1 MAESLFD
8 NRYRYDYIYP
18 RGRSG
23 ETLRAVD
30 SQANDRPVVIKRP
43 APNDAPPI
51 RAGQEVSIN
60 AERRALMRLA
70 GHPALTELV
79 GEGQFAVGGVTHQ
92 YIVVER
98 ANGVIIADE
107 VLTLAAHGERL
118 PELETL
124 VVVDR
129 LLDLLNYAHS
139 RDIVYNDVDAKHL
152 FWDRSTYRLK
162 VIDWGNAVFL
172 EGEEITP
179 QGISRQSDIFQVG
192 ELLYFIVTGGRRA
205 EVPRDAAADF
215 VLDVGD
221 DAERVSSR
229 LPMVISKALHPNP
242 KLRYGYVNEL
252 RRDLA
257 EVRVPLERERDSLIA
272 RVAERLRR
280 NLSKGEL
287 VNLQAM
293 LDSARAFDPGY
304 PAITQTQAEI
314 DQRLQGLAVDA
325 GLDVA
330 RIYLESANW
339 SKAAEVLRELREQSS
354 AGTATRVNL
363 LLDAAML
370 MLDAPSK
377 QSANPSPAIQDAL
390 GLMFEG
396 YTARAANVLLTAD
409 TADGDQRRL
418 QWLLAERISSH
429 AGDVLL
435 LHPNLYRLELALAA
449 LTNEGYTVQEPR
461 AMLRETRDA
470 LEQLTRAQNVAVLRD
485 GYRDVVDRLTALNTV
500 LSTFAV
506 QHNVN
511 NRKLPI
517 SSLER
522 ALNAVMALADNMHV
536 IGRQATGSPRDAMG
550 ALDSARA
557 IDPTNP
563 VWDSIA
569 MFLNN
574 LYNVLQSYQT
584 YVPVADGSDL
594 EEWLTSAHQTL
605 SPYAR
610 GLFDE
615 LLNAMTDGLN
625 TASTR
630 WKDYAAAALRGDRAR
645 ASSALH
651 EASQAVSIISPTLSG
666 WLNQLRLVVDG
677 SRYVERHALFGGLGR
692 ALADGWAAYDH
703 SRLADAERLAQ
714 QAYEIA
720 RTAEEQ
726 AAADRLRQLSRL
738 ARDWV
743 ERGTATNETRTQA
756 ALNSVEALFS
766 DAERKILFSFNAQMP
781 SPETYLKAMGKG
793 ILELYHRNS
802 TAAAR
807 ILALH
812 YVMYGALDVHAE
824 RLDGVAFWR
833 EAAVRALGE
842 DSANHVT
849 VRTLDELAARRRDL
863 LAAAALV
870 DSVRQ
875 PAALENLERIRRQIE
890 DNPQGKTLAPAVMS
904 LREFEAAVRDW
915 AEGEFRSAG
924 LKIENALKALQEV
937 QQAAIITMPNYEA
950 WLALLQANAAELH
963 VQMRVLRGEVDK
975 RSETPAPA
983 LRLAH
988 RKLAETTQTLLG
1000 ERVALNL
1007 TQWRDT
1013 YERFLAVY
1021 ADNTMRRSR
1030 KLEQLNDLFRQMFI
1044 DRHPAYSLYRYWYE
1058 VVDNAPEFPPPPTD
1072 DPMPHIDES
1081 AERDAPPLLDVGED
1095 EPQTVTRTREDSRE
1109 RGARRRWWIF
1119 GLLGL
1124 MLGGGALVI
1133 ALMNGNNAPDPL
1145 VSIALTITDTPD
1157 ATLTPTPETDSATLA
1172 TATQPIAVS
1181 SATLE
1186 SFATATLRP
1195 TDSADVVVGADT
1207 PRAVPSDTPAPSPTF
1222 TASATPPPTETHTP
1236 TATFTPSL
1244 TFTPTATFTP
1254 TLPSEGLSGTFD
1266 LLEVLP
1272 RFESSDITWNA
1283 EYFSLGVD
1291 GTYWRLGTGGT
1302 ADVSEIQIA
1311 MPPQTLEKYFGNQ
1324 AASRLRRVEATISL
1338 LTSDPLLPQED
1349 VYFGLMLVTPDDTAG
1364 VQNRGVMLQAL
1375 SLTSLNLF
1383 QRVDGESVFVSQ
1395 QAVNAVLGRLR
1406 IDRDIATGV
1415 VTTFLNDVPIGSSVQ
1430 LPRADAPLTPILFIH
1445 GGGVVASVTNWRV
1458 TLR

>member
-30 SQANDRPVVIKRP
+30 SSANDRPVVIKRP

-60 AERRALMRLA
+60 AERRALVRLA

-79 GEGQFAVGGVTHQ
+79 GEGQFTVGGVTHQ

-98 ANGVIIADE
+98 ASGVIVADE
-107 VLTLAAHGERL
+107 VLALAAHGERL
-118 PELETL
+118 PELEML
-124 VVVDR
+124 VIVDR

-152 FWDRSTYRLK
+152 FWERSTYRLK

-179 QGISRQSDIFQVG
+179 QGISRQSDIYQVG

-205 EVPRDAAADF
+205 EVPRAADADF
-215 VLDVGD
+215 LIDIGD
-221 DAERVSSR
+221 EVERVSSR
-229 LPMVISKALHPNP
+229 LPAIISKALHPNP
-242 KLRYGYVNEL
+242 RQRYGYINEL

-257 EVRVPLERERDSLIA
+257 EVRAPLERERDAMIA

-287 VNLQAM
+287 VNLQAI
-293 LDSARAFDPGY
+293 LDNARAFDPGY

-339 SKAAEVLRELREQSS
+339 SKAVEVLRELREQST
-354 AGTATRVNL
+354 AGTAARVNL

-370 MLDAPSK
+370 MLDAPAK
-377 QSANPSPAIQDAL
+377 QSANPSIAIQDAL
-390 GLMFEG
+390 GLIFEG
-396 YTARAANVLLTAD
+396 YAARAASTLLTGD
-409 TADGDQRRL
+409 TEDGEQRRL

-429 AGDVLL
+429 VQDVLL

-449 LTNEGYTVQEPR
+449 LTNEGFAVQEPR
-461 AMLRETRDA
+461 AMLREARETLD
-470 LEQLTRAQNVAVLRD
+470 QLTRAQNVAALRD
-485 GYRDVVDRLTALNTV
+485 GYREVVDRLTALNTV
-500 LSTFAV
+500 LSTFTV
-506 QHNVN
+506 QHNLN

-550 ALDSARA
+550 ALDNSRG

-594 EEWLTSAHQTL
+594 EEWLVSAHQTL
-605 SPYAR
+605 SPYAG

-615 LLNAMTDGLN
+615 LLNAMTEGLN
-625 TASTR
+625 TAAVR
-630 WKDYAAAALRGDRAR
+630 WKDYAAAAIRGDRAR
-645 ASSALH
+645 AIGALH

-703 SRLADAERLAQ
+703 SRLTDAERLAQ
-714 QAYEIA
+714 QGYEIA
-720 RTAEEQ
+720 RTQEERT
-726 AAADRLRQLSRL
+726 AADRLRQLARL

-743 ERGTATNETRTQA
+743 ERGAASNETRTQA
-756 ALNSVEALFS
+756 ALNSVEALLT

-793 ILELYHRNS
+793 ILELYSRAS
-802 TAAAR
+802 TAATR

-812 YVMYGALDVHAE
+812 YVMYGALDVHADNLE
-824 RLDGVAFWR
+824 SVGFWR
-833 EAAVRALGE
+833 EAAVKALGDE
-842 DSANHVT
+842 SANHIT
-849 VRTLDELAARRRDL
+849 VRTLDELTARRRDL
-863 LAAAALV
+863 LSAAALL
-870 DSVRQ
+870 DSVSK
-875 PAALENLERIRRQIE
+875 PAALENLERVRRQLE
-890 DNPQGKTLAPAVMS
+890 DSPQNKTLASAVMS

-924 LKIENALKALQEV
+924 LKIENALKALHEA
-937 QQAAIITMPNYEA
+937 QQAATITMPNYEA

-963 VQMRVLRGEVDK
+963 VQMRLVRAEVEK
-975 RSETPAPA
+975 RSETPNPA
-983 LRLAH
+983 ALIAH
-988 RKLAETTQTLLG
+988 RKLADTTQTLLG

-1007 TQWRDT
+1007 KQWRET
-1013 YERFLAVY
+1013 YERFLTVY
-1021 ADNTMRRSR
+1021 SDNTNRRSR
-1030 KLEQLNDLFRQMFI
+1030 KLEQLNELFRQMFI
-1044 DRHPAYSLYRYWYE
+1044 DRHPAYPLYRYWYE

-1081 AERDAPPLLDVGED
+1081 AERDAPPMVDVED
-1095 EPQTVTRTREDSRE
+1095 EPQTAMRTREDSRE
-1109 RGARRRWWIF
+1109 RGARRRWWIL

-1124 MLGGGALVI
+1124 LLGGGALVL
-1133 ALMNGNNAPDPL
+1133 ALISGANTPDPL

-1157 ATLTPTPETDSATLA
+1157 VTLTPTTTNDTSMA
-1172 TATQPIAVS
+1172 TATSPVAVS

-1195 TDSADVVVGADT
+1195 TESANTVADANT
-1207 PRAVPSDTPAPSPTF
+1207 PRPVSTDTPAPPTE
-1222 TASATPPPTETHTP
+1222 TPSATPSPTETPTITP
-1236 TATFTPSL
+1236 TFTPSL

-1254 TLPSEGLSGTFD
+1254 TLPPQGLSGTFD
-1266 LLEVLP
+1266 LLSVLP
-1272 RFESSDITWNA
+1272 RFEPDDITWNQ
-1283 EYFSLGVD
+1283 EYFALGVD
-1291 GTYWRLGTGGT
+1291 DTYWRLGTGGQ
-1302 ADVSEIQIA
+1302 ADVDEIQIA
-1311 MPPQTLEKYFGNQ
+1311 MPPQALEKYFGNQ

-1349 VYFGLMLVTPDDTAG
+1349 VYFGLMLVTPDETDG
-1364 VQNRGVMLQAL
+1364 VQNRGVVLQAL

-1415 VTTFLNDVPIGSSVQ
+1415 VTTFLNDAQIGGTVQ
-1430 LPRADAPLTPILFIH
+1430 LPRPDMPLTPVLFIH

>member
-60 AERRALMRLA
+60 AERRALIRLA

-79 GEGQFAVGGVTHQ
+79 GEGQFIVGGVTHQ

-98 ANGVIIADE
+98 ASGVIIADE
-107 VLTLAAHGERL
+107 VLALAARGERL

-124 VVVDR
+124 VIVDR

-205 EVPRDAAADF
+205 EVPRDAPADF
-215 VLDVGD
+215 VLDLGD
-221 DAERVSSR
+221 DAERISSR
-229 LPMVISKALHPNP
+229 LPMIISKALHPNP

-257 EVRVPLERERDSLIA
+257 EVRAPLERERDSLIA

-304 PAITQTQAEI
+304 PAIAQTQAEI
-314 DQRLQGLAVDA
+314 DQRLQSLAVDA

-370 MLDAPSK
+370 LLDAPSK
-377 QSANPSPAIQDAL
+377 HSTSPSPAIQEAI
-390 GLMFEG
+390 GLIFEG
-396 YTARAANVLLTAD
+396 YAARAANVLLTAD
-409 TADGDQRRL
+409 TVDGEQRRL

-429 AGDVLL
+429 VSDVLL

-461 AMLRETRDA
+461 TMLRETRET
-470 LEQLTRAQNVAVLRD
+470 LEQLTHAQSVAVLRD

-536 IGRQATGSPRDAMG
+536 IGRQATASPRDAMS
-550 ALDSARA
+550 ALDNSRA

-569 MFLNN
+569 IFLSN

-584 YVPVADGSDL
+584 YVPIADGSDL
-594 EEWLTSAHQTL
+594 EEWFISAHQTL
-605 SPYAR
+605 LPYAR

-615 LLNAMTDGLN
+615 LLNAMTDGLS
-625 TASTR
+625 TASIR

-651 EASQAVSIISPTLSG
+651 EASQAVSIVSPTLSG

-677 SRYVERHALFGGLGR
+677 ARYVERHALFGGLGR

-703 SRLADAERLAQ
+703 SRLAEAERLGQ

-720 RTAEEQ
+720 RTPEER
-726 AAADRLRQLSRL
+726 AAADRLRQLARL

-743 ERGTATNETRTQA
+743 ERGVATSQTRTQA
-756 ALNSVEALFS
+756 ALNSAEALFT

-793 ILELYHRNS
+793 VLELYHRSS
-802 TAAAR
+802 TAATR

-833 EAAVRALGE
+833 EAAVKALGE

-863 LAAAALV
+863 LSAAALL

-875 PAALENLERIRRQIE
+875 PAALESLERIRRQLE
-890 DNPQGKTLAPAVMS
+890 DNPQGKMLAPAVMS

-924 LKIENALKALQEV
+924 LKIENALKALHEA
-937 QQAAIITMPNYEA
+937 QQVANIAVPHYEA
-950 WLALLQANAAELH
+950 WLARLQANAAELH
-963 VQMRVLRGEVDK
+963 VQMRILRGEVEK
-975 RSETPAPA
+975 RSETPDPT

-1007 TQWRDT
+1007 AQWRDT

-1021 ADNTMRRSR
+1021 TDSTVRRSR
-1030 KLEQLNDLFRQMFI
+1030 KLEQLSDLFRQMFI
-1044 DRHPAYSLYRYWYE
+1044 DRHPAYPLYRYWYE

-1081 AERDAPPLLDVGED
+1081 AEQDAPPTVDVEE
-1095 EPQTVTRTREDSRE
+1095 EPQTVTRTRA
-1109 RGARRRWWIF
+1109 GARGQSARRWWIW

-1124 MLGGGALVI
+1124 MLGGGALVF
-1133 ALMNGNNAPDPL
+1133 ALTNGRDVFDPL

-1157 ATLTPTPETDSATLA
+1157 ATLTPTPKADAATLA
-1172 TATQPIAVS
+1172 AATQPIAVS

-1195 TDSADVVVGADT
+1195 TDSVEMVVGADT
-1207 PRAVPSDTPAPSPTF
+1207 PRLVPSDTPAPSPTF
-1222 TASATPPPTETHTP
+1222 TASATPTPSATPSP
-1236 TATFTPSL
+1236 TATLTPSL

-1254 TLPSEGLSGTFD
+1254 TLPPEGLSGTFD
-1266 LLEVLP
+1266 LLGVLP
-1272 RFESSDITWNA
+1272 RFEPSDITWNV

-1291 GTYWRLGTGGT
+1291 GTYWRLGTGAST
-1302 ADVSEIQIA
+1302 DVEEIQIA
-1311 MPPQTLEKYFGNQ
+1311 VLPHTLEKYFGNQ

-1349 VYFGLMLVTPDDTAG
+1349 VYFGLMLATPDDTVG
-1364 VQNRGVMLQAL
+1364 VQNRGVVVQAL

-1415 VTTFLNDVPIGSSVQ
+1415 VTTFLNDTQIGGTVQ
-1430 LPRADAPLTPILFIH
+1430 LPRPDMPLTPILFIH
-1445 GGGVVASVTNWRV
+1445 GGGVVASVTSWRV